1 MKSLNEVFDF
11 FLECFNSENA
21 EKPLNEEV
29 LMDPS
34 SPELTLIMYFYSMEP
49 PFYAELNR
57 AIKSVDSSK
66 LNTMGPFARA
76 IHEILIH
83 ANYTEGKRADPVI

>member
-11 FLECFNSENA
+11 FLECLGSQNTER
-21 EKPLNEEV
+21 PLNDEI
-29 LMDPS
+29 LSDPS
-34 SPELTLIMYFYSMEP
+34 SPELSLIMYFYSMEP

-57 AIKSVDSSK
+57 AIKSCDSSK

-76 IHEILIH
+76 MH
-83 ANYTEGKRADPVI
+83 